1 MVVQGIAALCAVAF
15 VVLLFT
21 NQPERL
27 APVAAPPPPAEGN
40 GEAAE
45 PVEAVV
51 VDAAAVFAE
60 RCAGCHGADG
70 GGGRGP
76 QLSDG
81 RAAANFPDIEDQ
93 IVVVTEGRGGMP
105 SFGDRLTPDEIR
117 AVVEFSRA
125 L

>member
-1 MVVQGIAALCAVAF
+1 MKVVVKIVEGMAVLGALAF
-15 VVLLFT
+15 VVLLFA
-21 NQPERL
+21 NEPERL
-27 APVAAPPPPAEGN
+27 DPQAATDTGADVTEIDP
-40 GEAAE
+40 
-45 PVEAVV
+45 
-51 VDAAAVFAE
+51 AAVFAD
-60 RCAGCHGADG
+60 RCAGCHGPDG

-81 RAAANFPDIEDQ
+81 RVAAAFPDIEDQ

-117 AVVEFSRA
+117 AVVAFSRT